1 MLELLKNLFSPNQ
14 YIPHGHCY
22 LWQTPLVWLH
32 VVSDALIAI
41 AYFSIP
47 AMLVYF
53 VQKRDDMPFSKV
65 FLLFG
70 AFIVLCGTGHLLDI
84 WTLWHPAYWVSGVE
98 RAITALVS
106 CYTAL
111 QLVELL
117 PQFLSLKSPMQL
129 ERVNQELQQQIA
141 HRKQAEAMLEIR
153 VQERTAELMQ
163 ANAALETA
171 KKAADAA
178 NRAKSEF
185 LANMSHELRTPLN
198 VILGLTQLL
207 SRDKTL
213 SARHQRDLK
222 TIGSSGEHLLTLIND
237 VLEMSKIE
245 AGRLSSHQEI
255 FNLHRLLNG
264 LKDMFQF
271 RAAAKGLQLLFE
283 FEPALP
289 KIVKTDQGKLRQV
302 LINLLSNA
310 IKFTASG
317 SVTLRVRAQQPK
329 DRPGSTCQLWFEV
342 EDTGSGIAP
351 DELHHLFKPFC
362 QTQSGLQSV
371 EGTGL
376 GLTISQK
383 YVQALGGEIT
393 VQSRLNQGSVF
404 SFYIQAGLIEEQ
416 SLQTTKLAGRGAVI
430 GLALDQPTYR
440 ILIAEDHA
448 ANRLLLLNL
457 LSLPGF
463 ELRQAENGQEALVLW
478 QAWQPDLIFMDMRMP
493 VLNGY
498 DAIRQ
503 IRAQAGQFSNG
514 DALGAQT
521 QPTKII
527 ALTASAFK
535 EQRQEILAAGCDDF
549 ISKPFNAE
557 EVFEK
562 LAQHL
567 GVQYIYDE
575 VAETEA
581 DADLHQSMQSNQ
593 LEASMLRAMPESWI
607 HQLHQAALQGND
619 LWISKLIAEIPSAQQ
634 TLTRIL
640 TTLAEEFEFDKI
652 TIITQM
658 VQNQGQPFTPTF

>member
-1 MLELLKNLFSPNQ
+1 MLELLKNLFSPTQ

-32 VVSDALIAI
+32 VISDALIAI

-53 VQKRDDMPFSKV
+53 VRKREDIPFSKV

-117 PQFLSLKSPMQL
+117 PQFLSLKSPKQL
-129 ERVNQELQQQIA
+129 ELVNQELQQQIA
-141 HRKQAEAMLEIR
+141 QRKQAEAMLEIR

-171 KKAADAA
+171 KKAADTA

-185 LANMSHELRTPLN
+185 LASMSHELRTPLN

-207 SRDKTL
+207 SRDKTVT
-213 SARHQRDLK
+213 ADHQRDLQ
-222 TIGSSGEHLLTLIND
+222 TISSSGEHLLTLIND

-245 AGRLSSHQEI
+245 AGRLNAHQEV
-255 FNLHRLLNG
+255 FNLHRLLNS
-264 LKDMFQF
+264 LKDMFHF
-271 RAAAKGLQLLFE
+271 RAAAKGLQLSFE
-283 FEPALP
+283 FDADLP
-289 KIVKTDQGKLRQV
+289 QIVKTDQGKLRQV
-302 LINLLSNA
+302 LINLLGNA
-310 IKFTASG
+310 IKFTSSG
-317 SVTLRVRAQQPK
+317 GVTLRVKAQRRDNQP
-329 DRPGSTCQLWFEV
+329 DATCQLWFEV

-351 DELHHLFKPFC
+351 EELHHLFKPFC

-383 YVQALGGEIT
+383 YIQALGGEIT
-393 VQSRLNQGSVF
+393 VQSQLNQGSVF
-404 SFYIQAGLIEEQ
+404 SFYIQAGVVEDR
-416 SLQTTKLAGRGAVI
+416 SVQTALGSRGTVI
-430 GLALDQPTYR
+430 GLAPDQPTYR

-448 ANRLLLLNL
+448 ANRLLLLKL
-457 LSLPGF
+457 LSISGF
-463 ELRQAENGQEALVLW
+463 ELRQAENGQEALMLW
-478 QAWQPDLIFMDMRMP
+478 QTWQPDLIFMDMRMP

-498 DAIRQ
+498 DTIRQ
-503 IRAQAGQFSNG
+503 IRAQEGQLNS
-514 DALGAQT
+514 GASLKPT
-521 QPTKII
+521 QII

-562 LAQHL
+562 LAHHL
-567 GVQYIYDE
+567 GLQYIYDQ

-581 DADLHQSMQSNQ
+581 EVNLHHKVHSSQ
-593 LEASMLRAMPESWI
+593 LEAAMLQSMPAPWI
-607 HQLHQAALQGND
+607 DQLHQAALQGND
-619 LWISKLIAEIPSAQQ
+619 LWISRLIAEIPSAQQ

-640 TTLAEEFEFDKI
+640 TSLAEEFEFDKI
-652 TIITQM
+652 INMTQM
-658 VQNQGQPFTPTF
+658 VQNQG